1 MWTRKHGNY
10 GMTDLKPTDNIYSL
24 DYDTKVK
31 LLEQVVNEMV
41 QMKQDI
47 ADKSAVFFQ
56 VKAEYDTMK
65 QKFDYLK
72 ELKSGLQ
79 TAIKAEQIG

>member
-1 MWTRKHGNY
+1 MYELT
-10 GMTDLKPTDNIYSL
+10 PQSNIYSL

-31 LLEQVVNEMV
+31 LLEQVVDEMV
-41 QMKQDI
+41 RMKQEL
-47 ADKSAVFFQ
+47 ADKAEAFFR
-56 VKAEYDTMK
+56 VKAEYDTKK
-65 QKFDYLK
+65 QKFEYLK

>member
-1 MWTRKHGNY
+1 
-10 GMTDLKPTDNIYSL
+10 
-24 DYDTKVK
+24 
-31 LLEQVVNEMV
+31 
-41 QMKQDI
+41 MKNDI

-79 TAIKAEQIG
+79 TAIKAEQAY

>member
-1 MWTRKHGNY
+1 M
-10 GMTDLKPTDNIYSL
+10 MAELKPTDNIYAYT
-24 DYDTKVK
+24 YDEKVK

-41 QMKQDI
+41 QMKNDI

-79 TAIKAEQIG
+79 MAIKAEQAY

>member
-1 MWTRKHGNY
+1 MSELT
-10 GMTDLKPTDNIYSL
+10 PTDNIYSL

-31 LLEQVVNEMV
+31 LLEQVVDEMLK
-41 QMKQDI
+41 MKHEMTE
-47 ADKSAVFFQ
+47 KSATFFQ

-65 QKFDYLK
+65 QRFDYLK

>member
-1 MWTRKHGNY
+1 MAE
-10 GMTDLKPTDNIYSL
+10 LKPADNIYSM

-31 LLEQVVNEMV
+31 LLEQVVDEMV
-41 QMKQDI
+41 RMKHELT
-47 ADKSAVFFQ
+47 DKAAQYFT

-79 TAIKAEQIG
+79 TAIKAEQALG

>member
-1 MWTRKHGNY
+1 MAE
-10 GMTDLKPTDNIYSL
+10 LKPTDNIYSL
-24 DYDTKVK
+24 DFDTKVK
-31 LLEQVVNEMV
+31 LLERVVDEMIK
-41 QMKQDI
+41 MKQELAEKA
-47 ADKSAVFFQ
+47 ADFFQ

-79 TAIKAEQIG
+79 TAIKAEQNY

>member
-1 MWTRKHGNY
+1 VAAMSE
-10 GMTDLKPTDNIYSL
+10 LKPTDNIYSL

-31 LLEQVVNEMV
+31 LLEQVVDEMV
-41 QMKQDI
+41 KMKQEM
-47 ADKSAVFFQ
+47 ADKAAQFFT

-79 TAIKAEQIG
+79 TAIKAEQALG

>member
-1 MWTRKHGNY
+1 
-10 GMTDLKPTDNIYSL
+10 
-24 DYDTKVK
+24 
-31 LLEQVVNEMV
+31 
-41 QMKQDI
+41 MKNDI
-47 ADKSAVFFQ
+47 ADKSAVYFQ

-79 TAIKAEQIG
+79 TAIKAEQVSSSGSAY

>member
-1 MWTRKHGNY
+1 MAE
-10 GMTDLKPTDNIYSL
+10 LKPTDNIYAYT
-24 DYDTKVK
+24 YDEKVK

-47 ADKSAVFFQ
+47 ADKSAIFFQ
-56 VKAEYDTMK
+56 VKAEYDTINK
-65 QKFDYLK
+65 KFDYLK

-79 TAIKAEQIG
+79 TAIKAEQAY

>member
-1 MWTRKHGNY
+1 MSELDRA
-10 GMTDLKPTDNIYSL
+10 LQPEENIYSL

-31 LLEQVVNEMV
+31 LLERVVDEMLK
-41 QMKQDI
+41 MKQELTTK
-47 ADKSAVFFQ
+47 AGQYFA

-65 QKFDYLK
+65 QQFDYLK

-79 TAIKAEQIG
+79 TAIKAEQALG